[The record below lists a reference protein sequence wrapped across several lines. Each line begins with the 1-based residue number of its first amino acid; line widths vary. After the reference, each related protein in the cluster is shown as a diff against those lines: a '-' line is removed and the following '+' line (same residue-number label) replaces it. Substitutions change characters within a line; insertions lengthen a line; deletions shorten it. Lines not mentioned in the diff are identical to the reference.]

1 MSDWLHPALPLLL
14 AAGLAVVTPRAL
26 RPLLVPLAGLA
37 ALALA
42 WAAPAGAGTAVMLL
56 GQPLSPLRVD
66 ALSRAFAL
74 VFALI
79 TALGGVYALHVERRR
94 FHVAAALAAAAGQGV
109 VLAGDWIT
117 FYLGWETLAVA
128 SFVLVADGATAPARA
143 ASVRYLLVHGAG
155 GACLLAG
162 IVWHRALGGEPTV
175 TALALTAPGVLVLLG
190 FAVNAAVPPLHAWL
204 PDAYPESAPSG
215 GVLLSAFATKAA
227 VYALARVFAGTDILV
242 WAGVVM
248 ALWGVVFAF
257 LEDDIRRL
265 LGYHIVSQVGYMV
278 AGVGLGSPLAI
289 SGAVAH
295 AFCHIIYKG
304 LLFMTTGAVV
314 HATGRRRASALGG
327 LARALP
333 ATAGFYMVGALS
345 ISGAPLLN
353 GFVSKSLV
361 LAAAEV
367 RPPVAWLLALASV
380 GTFLSVGL
388 KLPVLVFGGAPG
400 TTPVVRPVPRGM
412 LVAMAAAAA
421 LCLLLGIAPSLL
433 YALMPAAVHYEPY
446 TAGHVL
452 ETLELL
458 VGTAI
463 GFVLLARTLT
473 RAATDTLD
481 FQRVYVAIGR
491 WVARRAAAVMA
502 ATAGALENVVQDAVS
517 QSPVAP
523 RRPAPP
529 VGYAVLLAL
538 AALGLLI
545 AVAGR

>member
-1 MSDWLHPALPLLL
+1 
-14 AAGLAVVTPRAL
+14 
-26 RPLLVPLAGLA
+26 
-37 ALALA
+37 
-42 WAAPAGAGTAVMLL
+42 
-56 GQPLSPLRVD
+56 
-66 ALSRAFAL
+66 
-74 VFALI
+74 
-79 TALGGVYALHVERRR
+79 
-94 FHVAAALAAAAGQGV
+94 
-109 VLAGDWIT
+109 
-117 FYLGWETLAVA
+117 
-128 SFVLVADGATAPARA
+128 
-143 ASVRYLLVHGAG
+143 
-155 GACLLAG
+155 
-162 IVWHRALGGEPTV
+162 
-175 TALALTAPGVLVLLG
+175 
-190 FAVNAAVPPLHAWL
+190 
-204 PDAYPESAPSG
+204 
-215 GVLLSAFATKAA
+215 
-227 VYALARVFAGTDILV
+227 
-242 WAGVVM
+242 M

-278 AGVGLGSPLAI
+278 AGVGLGSPLAL

-333 ATAGFYMVGALS
+333 ATASFYMVGALS

-412 LVAMAAAAA
+412 LVAMAAASA

-433 YALMPAAVHYEPY
+433 YALMPAPVHYQPY

-473 RAATDTLD
+473 RAATNTLD

-491 WVARRAAAVMA
+491 WVARRAAAAAA
-502 ATAGALENVVQDAVS
+502 ATAAALERFVQTAVS
-517 QSPVAP
+517 QAPVAP